1 LFPKKTL
8 FEFES
13 KHLHSMLI

>member
-1 LFPKKTL
+1 M

-13 KHLHSMLI
+13 EKK

>member
-1 LFPKKTL
+1 ML

-13 KHLHSMLI
+13 RL